1 MKQED
6 IEHSINQIQNG
17 NEVLREQLIHYYQP
31 YILSV
36 VGKVSKKYITWND
49 DEASIGLIAF
59 NRAIDTYNPEKGRA
73 FLNYVYLIIQR
84 ELIDFFRKENYYQ
97 NVNQKNV
104 ELLTINVNKASVEHF
119 MEEQRFSTIAEEI
132 IDLNEQLS
140 RFYIRF
146 EELESYS
153 PKQKRTRKKVLEIA
167 ENFIQNETHVVLL
180 FRRKQF
186 PIKDFVALTN
196 YRVKTI
202 EKYRKYIIAIIIIL
216 LHPEWKYLQSYI
228 KAKVKGGEKM

>member
-84 ELIDFFRKENYYQ
+84 ELIDFSE
-97 NVNQKNV
+97 
-104 ELLTINVNKASVEHF
+104 
-119 MEEQRFSTIAEEI
+119 
-132 IDLNEQLS
+132 
-140 RFYIRF
+140 
-146 EELESYS
+146 
-153 PKQKRTRKKVLEIA
+153 KK
-167 ENFIQNETHVVLL
+167 
-180 FRRKQF
+180 
-186 PIKDFVALTN
+186 
-196 YRVKTI
+196 
-202 EKYRKYIIAIIIIL
+202 III
-216 LHPEWKYLQSYI
+216 
-228 KAKVKGGEKM
+228 KM

>member
-6 IEHSINQIQNG
+6 IEHSITEIQKG
-17 NEVLREQLIHYYQP
+17 NELVREQLIQYYQP

-36 VGKVSKKYITWND
+36 VGKVCKKFTTWND

-59 NRAIDTYNPEKGRA
+59 NRAIDTYDPGKGRT
-73 FLNYVYLIIQR
+73 FLNYVYLIIHR
-84 ELIDFFRKENYYQ
+84 ELIDFFRKENQYQ
-97 NVNQKNV
+97 DLIKNG
-104 ELLTINVNKASVEHF
+104 EKLLETNHVQESVKQYQQ
-119 MEEQRFSTIAEEI
+119 EERISNIAEEI
-132 IDLNEQLS
+132 IDLNDQLS
-140 RFYIRF
+140 CFYIRF

-153 PKQKRTRKKVLEIA
+153 PKQKRTRKKVLQIA
-167 ENFIQNETHVVLL
+167 EDFIQRETLVEQL

-186 PIKDFVALTN
+186 PVKDFVTLTK

-216 LHPEWKYLQSYI
+216 LHPEWKNLQSFI
-228 KAKVKGGEKM
+228 SDKVRGEK